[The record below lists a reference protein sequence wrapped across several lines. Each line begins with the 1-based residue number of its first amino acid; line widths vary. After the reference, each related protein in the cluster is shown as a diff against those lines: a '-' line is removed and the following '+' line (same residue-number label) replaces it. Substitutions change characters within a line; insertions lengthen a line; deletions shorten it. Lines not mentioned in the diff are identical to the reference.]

1 MEAGS
6 ELGARQM
13 AGFKDFYQ
21 SVQLTRVIAGRD
33 LLSSRPRPA
42 ITRVWSTYW

>member
-6 ELGARQM
+6 EIGARQM

-21 SVQLTRVIAGRD
+21 SASQTRVIAC
-33 LLSSRPRPA
+33 A
-42 ITRVWSTYW
+42 